1 MRRRSRAGETVIA
14 DPEGAS
20 LRIECRPASRASAP
34 STKALYAP
42 CSWAAIESTLC
53 CCPHR
58 LLSPRLRPPAPMP
71 TLRACGEL
79 ASRALAGK
87 ATFGEWCTIPSSW
100 TAEVAAR
107 SGHDWVCIDTQHGL
121 IGYDVM
127 LPMLQAIS
135 AGGVPSL
142 VRVPWNE
149 PGSIMKALDA
159 GAGGII
165 VPMVNSVGEAKMA
178 VAACRYP
185 PTGIRSM
192 GPIRAR
198 AVDSEWRQPICVV
211 MIETVEAVARAREI
225 LAVPGID
232 AVFVGPNDLA
242 VSAGLDSSYEASD
255 PKHRRLIEEIIEAA
269 RASGVA
275 AGIMCGSADVALQWY
290 RIGFV
295 MLALQSDTRLLE
307 AASARIVAAAR
318 ELIPGD
324 V

>member
-1 MRRRSRAGETVIA
+1 
-14 DPEGAS
+14 
-20 LRIECRPASRASAP
+20 
-34 STKALYAP
+34 
-42 CSWAAIESTLC
+42 
-53 CCPHR
+53 
-58 LLSPRLRPPAPMP
+58 
-71 TLRACGEL
+71 
-79 ASRALAGK
+79 
-87 ATFGEWCTIPSSW
+87 
-100 TAEVAAR
+100 
-107 SGHDWVCIDTQHGL
+107 
-121 IGYDVM
+121 
-127 LPMLQAIS
+127 
-135 AGGVPSL
+135 
-142 VRVPWNE
+142 
-149 PGSIMKALDA
+149 
-159 GAGGII
+159 
-165 VPMVNSVGEAKMA
+165 
-178 VAACRYP
+178 
-185 PTGIRSM
+185 M